1 MKLIQIDDSD
11 SLEINKEISLKD
23 YSENN
28 KSNSSNKSS
37 IITTRSKVMPKKN
50 LCTFDNYMRENK

>member
-1 MKLIQIDDSD
+1 MQIDDSD

-37 IITTRSKVMPKKN
+37 IIT
-50 LCTFDNYMRENK
+50 

>member
-1 MKLIQIDDSD
+1 MQIDDSD

-37 IITTRSKVMPKKN
+37 IITTRSKAMPKKN
-50 LCTFDNYMRENK
+50 LCTFDNYMRENKQS